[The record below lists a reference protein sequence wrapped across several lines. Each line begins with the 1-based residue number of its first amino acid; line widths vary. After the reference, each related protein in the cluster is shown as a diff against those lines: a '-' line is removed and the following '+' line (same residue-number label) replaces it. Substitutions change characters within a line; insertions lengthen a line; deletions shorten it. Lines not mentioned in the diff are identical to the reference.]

1 MLNSQSCLV
10 VISLVIA
17 KEYEPLKTTLIAD
30 LADLDLDV
38 SNSVDGFIVNA
49 LLAAQQYDGFPSD
62 YNNALCFAND
72 EVGTEVYT
80 CEKLPQILTKDQLQ
94 IFSGACESINVKSLL
109 TREMAERLCEY
120 FNMLEGNYTL
130 HSKRITSIT
139 NTL

>member
-30 LADLDLDV
+30 LAELDLDV

-62 YNNALCFAND
+62 YNNAPCFAND

-80 CEKLPQILTKDQLQ
+80 CEKLPQILTKDQFQ
-94 IFSGACESINVKSLL
+94 MFSGACESINVKSLL